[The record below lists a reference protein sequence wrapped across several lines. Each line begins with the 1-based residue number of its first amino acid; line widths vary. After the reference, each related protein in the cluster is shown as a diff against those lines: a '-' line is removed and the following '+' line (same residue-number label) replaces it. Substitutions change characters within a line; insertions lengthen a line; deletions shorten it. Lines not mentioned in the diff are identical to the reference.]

1 MDIIDIKKKI
11 RAAVSG
17 LDRKKL
23 IVFLGIAGMLLIL
36 ISELI
41 PQSKKTSDTQQSVN
55 DDDPDSSAY
64 KAQLEG
70 ELDSILSKIE
80 GVGETSIMITL
91 DGTTEYVYA
100 QELDTTTDQSDG
112 KKRESYRSSIV
123 MTESG
128 GDKKALI
135 KKVVRPQVTGVL
147 VACTG
152 GDDVSVKEK
161 VIGAVSA
168 VLGIPAGRVYVVKL
182 TQE

>member
-70 ELDSILSKIE
+70 E
-80 GVGETSIMITL
+80 VGETSIMITL

>member
-1 MDIIDIKKKI
+1 MGYIDIQNRIK
-11 RAAVSG
+11 AALSK

-36 ISELI
+36 LSELI
-41 PQSKKTSDTQQSVN
+41 PDSKKEPGSQPSQQ
-55 DDDPDSSAY
+55 DDDPDSEIY
-64 KAQLEG
+64 KHQLED
-70 ELDSILSKIE
+70 ELGTILSRID
-80 GVGETSIMITL
+80 GIGDVSIMITL

-100 QELDTTTDQSDG
+100 EELDTTTDSNDG

-123 MTESG
+123 ITENG

-135 KKVVRPQVTGVL
+135 KKIIRPQVTGVL

-152 GDDVSVKEK
+152 GDDIKIREQ

-168 VLGIPAGRVYVVKL
+168 VLGIPAGRVYVSKL
-182 TQE
+182 SQE